1 MRFKTKD
8 CKLWLIHFSLAELFF
23 ALTVVTLKRRYSI
36 IGIVAGFLAG
46 KIMRGGGFG
55 LIINLLLGILGGV
68 LGGWVFALF
77 GLAASGL
84 IGSLITSTVGAV
96 LVLWIASL
104 FSKSR

>member
-1 MRFKTKD
+1 MGFI
-8 CKLWLIHFSLAELFF
+8 WYI
-23 ALTVVTLKRRYSI
+23 I
-36 IGIVAGFLAG
+36 IGIEAGFLAG

>member
-1 MRFKTKD
+1 MGFI
-8 CKLWLIHFSLAELFF
+8 WYI
-23 ALTVVTLKRRYSI
+23 I

-55 LIINLLLGILGGV
+55 LIKNLMLGILGGV

>member
-1 MRFKTKD
+1 MGFI
-8 CKLWLIHFSLAELFF
+8 WYI
-23 ALTVVTLKRRYSI
+23 I
-36 IGIVAGFLAG
+36 IGIVAGFLAA

>member
-1 MRFKTKD
+1 MGFI
-8 CKLWLIHFSLAELFF
+8 WYI
-23 ALTVVTLKRRYSI
+23 V

-55 LIINLLLGILGGV
+55 LVINLLLGILGGV

-84 IGSLITSTVGAV
+84 IGRCLLYTSP
-96 LVLWIASL
+96 SP
-104 FSKSR
+104 RD